1 MICSG
6 CGRVMICRGC
16 GRVMICRG
24 CGRVM
29 ICRGEVH
36 GIIDDTHVIVG
47 SYL

>member
-1 MICSG
+1 M
-6 CGRVMICRGC
+6 
-16 GRVMICRG
+16 G

-47 SYL
+47 SYLYKWLPGKVRKW